1 MSVKN
6 LIVDKDNVNRRLDNY
21 LLSIFK
27 DLPRS
32 KIYSMIRKGEIRVN
46 SGRTKPL
53 YKIKINDSIRIPP
66 YLKFNSNN
74 QENISS
80 KIIDIF
86 KSKLL
91 YEDNNYI
98 ILNKPSGIAVHS
110 GSNNNYGAINI
121 IRSLFGKNVDLCHRL
136 DKATSGCLVFAKNK
150 TALRFFNKNL
160 AIRDNNLK
168 KTYIAILKGT
178 IKKDIFIESN
188 INTSKK
194 NSMLHKVNIDI
205 LNGKL
210 AKSLFRPILK
220 LNKSTL
226 TEIDIY
232 SGRTHQIRVQADSI
246 NHNIANDIK
255 YGDMDFNKFI
265 QKSRIKSMALH
276 AKTISFND
284 EYDKSIDIEAPL
296 EESFTDLI
304 DYLN

>member
-6 LIVDKDNVNRRLDNY
+6 LVVDKDNTNRRLDNY
-21 LLSIFK
+21 LMSIFK

-66 YLKFNSNN
+66 YINLNSDN

-80 KIIDIF
+80 KIINLF
-86 KSKLL
+86 KSKIL
-91 YEDNNYI
+91 YEDQNYI

-110 GSNNNYGAINI
+110 GSKSNYGAVNI
-121 IRSLFGKNVDLCHRL
+121 LRSIFGNNIDLCHRI

-150 TALRFFNKNL
+150 TALRFFNKKL
-160 AIRDNNLK
+160 IIRDNNLK
-168 KTYIAILKGT
+168 KIYIAILKGN
-178 IKKDIFIESN
+178 INKDILVESN

-194 NSMLHKVNIDI
+194 NSTLHKVNIEI
-205 LNGKL
+205 SEGKI

-220 LNKSTL
+220 LNNSTL

-232 SGRTHQIRVQADSI
+232 SGRTHQIRVHADSI
-246 NHNIANDIK
+246 NHNIANDKK

-265 QKSRIKSMALH
+265 QKSGIKSMALH

-284 EYDKSIDIEAPL
+284 EYNNSIHVEAPL

>member
-1 MSVKN
+1 M
-6 LIVDKDNVNRRLDNY
+6 
-21 LLSIFK
+21 
-27 DLPRS
+27 
-32 KIYSMIRKGEIRVN
+32 
-46 SGRTKPL
+46 
-53 YKIKINDSIRIPP
+53 
-66 YLKFNSNN
+66 
-74 QENISS
+74 
-80 KIIDIF
+80 
-86 KSKLL
+86 
-91 YEDNNYI
+91 
-98 ILNKPSGIAVHS
+98 
-110 GSNNNYGAINI
+110 
-121 IRSLFGKNVDLCHRL
+121 
-136 DKATSGCLVFAKNK
+136 
-150 TALRFFNKNL
+150 

-276 AKTISFND
+276 AKTISFKD

>member
-6 LIVDKDNVNRRLDNY
+6 LVVDKDNANRRLDNY
-21 LLSIFK
+21 LMSIFK

-66 YLKFNSNN
+66 YINLNSDN

-80 KIIDIF
+80 KIINLF
-86 KSKLL
+86 KSKIL
-91 YEDNNYI
+91 YEDQNYI

-110 GSNNNYGAINI
+110 GSKSNYGAVNI
-121 IRSLFGKNVDLCHRL
+121 LRSIFGNNIDLCHRL

-150 TALRFFNKNL
+150 TALRFFNKKL
-160 AIRDNNLK
+160 IIRDNNLK
-168 KTYIAILKGT
+168 KIYIAILKGN
-178 IKKDIFIESN
+178 IKKDILVESN

-194 NSMLHKVNIDI
+194 NSTLHKVNIEI
-205 LNGKL
+205 SEGKI

-220 LNKSTL
+220 LNNSTL

-232 SGRTHQIRVQADSI
+232 SGRTHQIRVHADSI
-246 NHNIANDIK
+246 NHNIANDKK

-265 QKSRIKSMALH
+265 QKSGIKSMALH

-284 EYDKSIDIEAPL
+284 EYNNSIHVDAPL